1 MAMGGGSILAT
12 TAAEIRTEAVAEAA
26 LYALSPAFVAVI
38 EQFPAET
45 ADKVLP
51 ETEQIDVVV
60 ELKVTAPVPDPPVV
74 EREAVP
80 PTVSAET
87 GLIDSVD

>member
-60 ELKVTAPVPDPPVV
+60 ELKVTAPVPDPPEVDRGEELPTTNA
-74 EREAVP
+74 ERALMEKA
-80 PTVSAET
+80 A
-87 GLIDSVD
+87 